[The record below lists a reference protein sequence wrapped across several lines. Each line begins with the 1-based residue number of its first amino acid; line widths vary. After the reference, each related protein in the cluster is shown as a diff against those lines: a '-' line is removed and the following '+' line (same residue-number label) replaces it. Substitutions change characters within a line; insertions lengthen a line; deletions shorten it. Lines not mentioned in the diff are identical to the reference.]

1 MIESQE
7 KKIVYIFWVRIMKG
21 STLKRANLSREKV
34 AMLEAFAKYNSGK
47 YYQNAYPNS
56 AKQDELDVLWQHLKA
71 PSAPEK
77 SSIAFFSS
85 GVLVGIVSTLFVA
98 IIMSFIVGYSP
109 IDDFTFNM
117 TNKIK
122 SPKVESLKFTFIPA
136 DKHEAVVSNESEPV
150 VDADLKEYTV
160 QSGDSLESIA
170 IKFYGSFDEAKIKG
184 IQETNNLSNP
194 NAIGIGQKL
203 MIPMHY

>member
-1 MIESQE
+1 
-7 KKIVYIFWVRIMKG
+7 MKG
-21 STLKRANLSREKV
+21 STLKRANLSREKI

-47 YYQNAYPNS
+47 YYQNAYPNN

-71 PSAPEK
+71 PAAPEK

-117 TNKIK
+117 SNKIK
-122 SPKVESLKFTFIPA
+122 APKVESLKFTFIPA
-136 DKHEAVVSNESEPV
+136 DKHEVVVPNESEPAA
-150 VDADLKEYTV
+150 DADLREYTV

-184 IQETNNLSNP
+184 IQETNSLSNP

>member
-1 MIESQE
+1 MDEELKKLNLE
-7 KKIVYIFWVRIMKG
+7 KRWEQRGHCWTF
-21 STLKRANLSREKV
+21 
-34 AMLEAFAKYNSGK
+34 
-47 YYQNAYPNS
+47 
-56 AKQDELDVLWQHLKA
+56 QDELDVLWQHLKA